1 MDNNLHF
8 ALLGCGR
15 IATRHAEVLSGA
27 VEGAKLVAVC
37 DVDGKRAAAF
47 GEKYAV
53 PYFNDVHEMMA
64 AMGDKIDVINVLT
77 PTGCHA
83 QHVLDV
89 VQYKKHVVV
98 EKPMALTLD
107 DAEAMIEACDMAQ
120 VKLFVVKQ
128 NRYNVPV
135 QKLYEATKAGR
146 FGKIAMATARV
157 RWMRDQA
164 YYDQDAWRGTWL
176 WDGGVFSNQ
185 ASHHV
190 DLLTWLCGDVDSVF
204 AYTAR
209 SLVDIEVEDTGVAI
223 LRFRS
228 GALGVI
234 EATTAA
240 RPKDLEASINIL
252 GERGTVEIGGFAV
265 NQMKTWMF
273 ETPTPEDERVLSEY
287 NQNPPNVYGF
297 GHLEYLRNV
306 VHVINHGGGAM
317 VDGLE
322 GLKSLRLISAIYE
335 SAATSQEVWLRFQ
348 PTHSRLGRSQARR
361 RGDNSFDPRVPPNK

>member
-1 MDNNLHF
+1 MENVLNF

-15 IATRHAEVLSGA
+15 IASRHAEVLSGP
-27 VEGAKLVAVC
+27 VEGARLVAVC
-37 DVDGKRAAAF
+37 DVTEERAELF
-47 GEKYAV
+47 GSKYGV
-53 PYFNDVHEMMA
+53 PHFTDVHEMMA

-107 DAEAMIEACDMAQ
+107 DAEAMIEACDRAQ

-135 QKLYEATKAGR
+135 QKLYQSMKAGR

-157 RWMRDQA
+157 RWMRNQA
-164 YYDQDAWRGTWL
+164 YYDQDGWRGTWL

-209 SLVDIEVEDTGVAI
+209 SLVDIEVEDTGVAV

-252 GERGTVEIGGFAV
+252 GEHGTVEIGGFAV
-265 NQMKTWMF
+265 NQMKTWLF
-273 ETPTPEDERVLSEY
+273 DEQTPDDELVLQEF

-335 SAATSQEVWLRFQ
+335 SAATSREVWLRFQ
-348 PTHSRLGRSQARR
+348 PTHSRLGRAEMRR
-361 RGDNSFDPRVPPNK
+361 RSDSAEDQRLLPRK